1 MTQRPRYDLNVH
13 IRLEHH
19 CGGGVAQIVDAQKRQ
34 IIGNLLVA
42 QCAQGCESFDLPT
55 LFAKFHVVLLQY
67 FVEFFVDEIMVKM
80 SPIFPRTDKI
90 KVFIG
95 SSQLVFPPFLLLEQ
109 RSHFAHNKIRQHDG
123 VFAFFD
129 LCRPERQHG
138 R

>member
-1 MTQRPRYDLNVH
+1 M
-13 IRLEHH
+13 
-19 CGGGVAQIVDAQKRQ
+19 AQIVDAQKRQ

-95 SSQLVFPPFLLLEQ
+95 SS
-109 RSHFAHNKIRQHDG
+109 
-123 VFAFFD
+123 
-129 LCRPERQHG
+129 
-138 R
+138 